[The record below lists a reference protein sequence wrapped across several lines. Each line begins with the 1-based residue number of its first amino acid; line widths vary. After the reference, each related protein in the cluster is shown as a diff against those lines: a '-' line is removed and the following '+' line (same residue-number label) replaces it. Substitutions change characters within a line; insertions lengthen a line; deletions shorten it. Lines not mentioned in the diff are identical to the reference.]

1 MHFFITENT
10 FSDDTQKN
18 HYYLFHSWRQEQ
30 YSLLA
35 RDGSIWLNQN
45 QMAEFFDTS
54 TPNISIHISEILKDK
69 ALQENSV
76 VKHYLTT
83 ASDGKIIWLR
93 SILWRRSLQLG
104 SECAVLRQ
112 WANRNLEEYMH
123 KGFVMD
129 DECLK
134 KQMAA
139 RMILMNCWNVS
150 VISGLLKNVFTR
162 KFEIFLLWAAIINK
176 YDQVC

>member
-1 MHFFITENT
+1 MDFSVNLCASFITENT

-18 HYYLFHSWRQEQ
+18 HYYLFHSLRQEQ

-35 RDGSIWLNQN
+35 KDGSIWLNQN

-69 ALQENSV
+69 VLQGNTV

-112 WANRNLEEYMH
+112 WANRNLAEYMH

-134 KQMAA
+134 KTDG
-139 RMILMNCWNVS
+139 RPDYFDE
-150 VISGLLKNVFTR
+150 LLERIRDIRASEKRF
-162 KFEIFLLWAAIINK
+162 
-176 YDQVC
+176 